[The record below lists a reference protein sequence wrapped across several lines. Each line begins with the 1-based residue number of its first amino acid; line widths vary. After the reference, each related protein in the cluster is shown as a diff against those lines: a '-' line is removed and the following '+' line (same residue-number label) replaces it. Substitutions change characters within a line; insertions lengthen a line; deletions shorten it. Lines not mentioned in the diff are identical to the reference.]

1 MATQTVSPETT
12 ASTTGSTKTE
22 RAIGPWDWWR
32 GALGGFIGSMGFG
45 LMMAFIMPPP
55 LLEVVIPNMYGIA
68 ATPYNP
74 APLAGWF
81 FHQFHGVTLGLAYV
95 AYVELPAVR
104 NWMDARTLSGAITH
118 GLIWGVVT
126 TLILAVLAMPL
137 WLQAVGFPMA
147 PPFPN
152 IGAPTIM
159 SLIGHL
165 VYAMPLAILYAMYRS
180 S

>member
-1 MATQTVSPETT
+1 MVMATQTASPQTTESTT
-12 ASTTGSTKTE
+12 ASRTIS
-22 RAIGPWDWWR
+22 PWDWWR

-68 ATPYNP
+68 ATPDNP

-81 FHQFHGVTLGLAYV
+81 FHQFHGVTLGMAYV
-95 AYVELPAVR
+95 AYVELPTVR
-104 NWMDARTLSGAITH
+104 AWKDARTISGAVVH

-126 TLILAVLAMPL
+126 TIVLAVLVMPL
-137 WLQAVGFPMA
+137 WLQVVGFPMA

-152 IGAPTIM
+152 LGPATIM
-159 SLIGHL
+159 SLMGHIA
-165 VYAMPLAILYAMYRS
+165 YALPLAALYAAYRTK
-180 S
+180 

>member
-1 MATQTVSPETT
+1 MATQTASPATT
-12 ASTTGSTKTE
+12 ESTAARS
-22 RAIGPWDWWR
+22 ISPWDWWR
-32 GALGGFIGSMGFG
+32 GALGGFLGSVGFG

-68 ATPYNP
+68 ATPDNP

-95 AYVELPAVR
+95 AYVDLPAVR
-104 NWMDARTLSGAITH
+104 AWKGARTFSGAILH

-126 TLILAVLAMPL
+126 TLILAVLVMPL

-152 IGAPTIM
+152 LGTPTIM
-159 SLIGHL
+159 SLIGHI
-165 VYAMPLAILYAMYRS
+165 VYALPLAGLYSIYRG
-180 S
+180 

>member
-1 MATQTVSPETT
+1 MATQTASSPTTESTT
-12 ASTTGSTKTE
+12 ARSIS
-22 RAIGPWDWWR
+22 PWDWWR
-32 GALGGFIGSMGFG
+32 GALGGFLGSVGFG

-68 ATPYNP
+68 ATPDNP

-104 NWMDARTLSGAITH
+104 AWKDARTVSGAVVH

-126 TLILAVLAMPL
+126 TLILAVLVMPL

-152 IGAPTIM
+152 LGAPTIM
-159 SLIGHL
+159 SLIGHI
-165 VYAMPLAILYAMYRS
+165 VYALPLAGLYAIYRG
-180 S
+180 